1 MNLLTEFLFIVMRT
15 KIETMK
21 KLILFQ
27 FLYGL
32 FNYCSA
38 QTVYPNVC
46 MDIPTDLNRIV
57 RNIFLEG
64 FIEFKKDIAKITAAQ
79 NWKWSDD
86 FKETKNT
93 MNALDE
99 DQQRTINS
107 VTELRR
113 DLSNHVSRTESLVHG
128 NRAMFLEKMTNL
140 SNAIDD
146 REQQFKLMDTEVISL
161 QVKYTDQKDNIT
173 DFGDTLKILL
183 REQKWMVSNVSEL
196 HGKMQEMRD
205 ATSVIHQQVSEQLNH
220 TDDNL
225 KRFFDESLQ
234 NVTKEY
240 SENLQNMKQNV
251 TSLFEVVFKQADAAV
266 SLKEEIRKNALMM
279 ERLQVEISELK
290 ENISLSK
297 DTPSTRVTCPA
308 GWSMFGTSCYTIFHQ
323 QLSWMNASMKCLTY
337 GSKLVEIETK
347 AENDFLKSSLIK
359 DEANYWTGGK
369 DDVTEGQWVWV
380 SSGTTFDFLDWN
392 TGEPNDVGGEDCME
406 ISKHRNRKKSWN
418 DKSCKSSLNL
428 ICEKF

>member
-1 MNLLTEFLFIVMRT
+1 
-15 KIETMK
+15 
-21 KLILFQ
+21 
-27 FLYGL
+27 
-32 FNYCSA
+32 
-38 QTVYPNVC
+38 
-46 MDIPTDLNRIV
+46 
-57 RNIFLEG
+57 
-64 FIEFKKDIAKITAAQ
+64 
-79 NWKWSDD
+79 
-86 FKETKNT
+86 
-93 MNALDE
+93 
-99 DQQRTINS
+99 
-107 VTELRR
+107 
-113 DLSNHVSRTESLVHG
+113 
-128 NRAMFLEKMTNL
+128 
-140 SNAIDD
+140 
-146 REQQFKLMDTEVISL
+146 
-161 QVKYTDQKDNIT
+161 
-173 DFGDTLKILL
+173 
-183 REQKWMVSNVSEL
+183 
-196 HGKMQEMRD
+196 
-205 ATSVIHQQVSEQLNH
+205 
-220 TDDNL
+220 
-225 KRFFDESLQ
+225 
-234 NVTKEY
+234 
-240 SENLQNMKQNV
+240 
-251 TSLFEVVFKQADAAV
+251 
-266 SLKEEIRKNALMM
+266 MM

>member
-1 MNLLTEFLFIVMRT
+1 MNLLTGFLFIVMRT

-113 DLSNHVSRTESLVHG
+113 ELSNHVSRTESLVHG

-161 QVKYTDQKDNIT
+161 QDKYTDQKDNIT
-173 DFGDTLKILL
+173 DLGDTLKILL
-183 REQKWMVSNVSEL
+183 SEQEWMVSNVSEL

-205 ATSVIHQQVSEQLNH
+205 ATSVIHRQVSEQLNH

-225 KRFFDESLQ
+225 KRFFVESLQ

-266 SLKEEIRKNALMM
+266 SL
-279 ERLQVEISELK
+279 
-290 ENISLSK
+290 K

-359 DEANYWTGGK
+359 DEGNYWTGGK